1 MLLLSNDLLSKQVLS
16 LRTSQPVAKITSAI
30 INPNNLKVEGF
41 FCIDSVDK
49 SELILVVQDIRE
61 TIADGYIINDH
72 DVLCSVDDLVRL
84 QDIISINFSLINKP
98 VETISKDKIGKVQDF
113 STDTES
119 FYINKL
125 YVTPPIYRSLNGSSL
140 IVDRTQI
147 NEISPKKITIY
158 DLLKTSS
165 VQVGATAT

>member
-16 LRTSQPVAKITSAI
+16 LRTSRPVARIVSAI

-61 TIADGYIINDH
+61 IIPDGYIINDH
-72 DVLCSVDDLVRL
+72 DVLCNIDDLVRL
-84 QDIISINFSLINKP
+84 KDIISINFSLINKP

-158 DLLKTSS
+158 DLLKASS
-165 VQVGATAT
+165 VQVSATAT